1 MFLSGKKH
9 GEGVIKF
16 PDGSSYEG
24 GFENDCFSGYGVYT
38 YENGA
43 KYYGNSEFTNQGKW
57 ESNKK
62 EGMAKIVFE
71 NGNCFTCV
79 KIKHNKELP

>member
-1 MFLSGKKH
+1 M
-9 GEGVIKF
+9 IKF

-24 GFENDCFSGYGVYT
+24 AFENDCFSGYGVYT

-43 KYYGNSEFTNQGKW
+43 KYYGNRNYTNQGKW

-62 EGMAKIVFE
+62 EGEAKIVFE
-71 NGNCFTCV
+71 NGNSFVCV
-79 KIKHNKELP
+79 SLII